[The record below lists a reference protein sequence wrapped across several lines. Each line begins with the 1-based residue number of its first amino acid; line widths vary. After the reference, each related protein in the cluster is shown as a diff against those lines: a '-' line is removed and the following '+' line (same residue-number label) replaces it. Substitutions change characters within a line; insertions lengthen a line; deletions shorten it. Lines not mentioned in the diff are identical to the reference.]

1 MWTAARA
8 GRIKDV
14 DERRDAACVC
24 KYETAHDGK
33 EGRGED
39 GYDRAWGEDMINTM
53 DGFLVAG
60 DGSAKYNNAGSNMFL
75 LMVITL
81 ISN

>member
-1 MWTAARA
+1 
-8 GRIKDV
+8 
-14 DERRDAACVC
+14 
-24 KYETAHDGK
+24 
-33 EGRGED
+33 
-39 GYDRAWGEDMINTM
+39 MINRM

>member
-8 GRIKDV
+8 GKIKDV

-24 KYETAHDGK
+24 KYETAHGK

-39 GYDRAWGEDMINTM
+39 GYDRAWGEDMIDRM

-60 DGSAKYNNAGSNMFL
+60 DCNAKYNNAGSNMFL
-75 LMVITL
+75 LMVIKL
-81 ISN
+81 ISS